1 MRGLA
6 LYLIKRL
13 LLYSVVFL
21 ISVTVFFFVVMLAPG
36 DPVTRYIQEMS
47 GRYGMV
53 IESTQQMIEEFKAA
67 FGLDLP
73 LGPRYLA
80 YMKQLFL
87 EQNFGPSLVAFPKPA
102 QELIWRAL
110 PWSIVLLGLSVVL
123 AWVIGMLLGTL
134 VGWSRGSAA
143 DSVLTS
149 VGLVSS
155 QIPPYLMALILAMT
169 LVYGLGMFPSGG
181 AYSPGIAKAFNLRFV
196 SSVIRHAIMPSLSLV
211 VVYLFSWMLSQRAL
225 VINLIGEDY
234 MRFAEAKG
242 LPRARLIQRYIIRNT
257 LLPQATGLALSLG
270 FVVNGFFLI
279 EWVYRYPGVGR
290 LFVSAIRER
299 DYNVMLGI
307 TIIAMGLV
315 LLANLI
321 IELLYPLIDPR
332 IRRRA

>member
-1 MRGLA
+1 MRQ
-6 LYLIKRL
+6 L
-13 LLYSVVFL
+13 LL
-21 ISVTVFFFVVMLAPG
+21 
-36 DPVTRYIQEMS
+36 EW
-47 GRYGMV
+47 
-53 IESTQQMIEEFKAA
+53 
-67 FGLDLP
+67 
-73 LGPRYLA
+73 
-80 YMKQLFL
+80 
-87 EQNFGPSLVAFPKPA
+87 NFGPSLVAFPTPA

-110 PWSIVLLGLSVVL
+110 PWSIALLGVSIVL
-123 AWVIGMLLGTL
+123 AWAIGMLLGTL
-134 VGWSRGSAA
+134 IGWHRGRAA
-143 DSVLTS
+143 DSVLTP
-149 VGLVSS
+149 VGLVAS
-155 QIPPYLMALILAMT
+155 QIPPYLLALILAMS
-169 LVYGLGMFPSGG
+169 LVYGVGLFPSGG
-181 AYSPGIAKAFNLRFV
+181 AYSPGIGKALNLRFAT
-196 SSVIRHAIMPSLSLV
+196 SVVYHAIMPALSLV

-225 VINLIGEDY
+225 VINLIGEDF

-242 LPRARLIQRYIIRNT
+242 LPPARLIRRYVMRNT

-307 TIIAMGLV
+307 TILAMGLV